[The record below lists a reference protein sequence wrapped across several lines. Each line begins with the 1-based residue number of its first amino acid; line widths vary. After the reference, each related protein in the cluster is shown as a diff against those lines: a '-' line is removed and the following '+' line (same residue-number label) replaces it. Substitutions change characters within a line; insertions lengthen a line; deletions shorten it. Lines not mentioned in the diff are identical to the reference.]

1 MRFINYCI
9 VVFFVVLFANPL
21 EAQVND
27 PFIQTQVSKVSQD
40 SIAKLLQQFEAFG
53 KKTPGTVALG
63 QTGNWIRNYY
73 QRLGYT
79 DIRRDSFQYINHT
92 LYNVVVTKKGT
103 DYPDKYLIVDAH
115 YDTYSGPGTND
126 NGSGT
131 AIVMELARIMAD
143 LESAYSIKFVH
154 FSAEEEG
161 LIGSSHYVDEVVVP
175 TGMQV
180 KLVFNIDEV
189 GGVHG
194 QVNNTITCERDE
206 SPPQTNNE
214 ASWAYTDTLANLVQL
229 YTALQ
234 TTVNYAYGSDYV
246 PFQEKGYVITG
257 FYETN
262 ESPYVHSPSDVL
274 ANLDVGYVYQVG
286 AASMAAL
293 AYFSQ
298 AYEAGL
304 GVGVDRYGAAIE
316 IGPNPFDEQLRIRA
330 KELKTYVLMN
340 VEGIGLQSYKNLEL
354 DELCIDTSG
363 LPDGIYLLK
372 LEFKGEQQAIVR
384 KLVKMSKA
392 LRE

>member
-21 EAQVND
+21 VAQVND
-27 PFIQTQVSKVSQD
+27 PFIQAQVSKVSQD

-63 QTGNWIRNYY
+63 QTGNWIRSYY
-73 QRLGYT
+73 QRLGYA

-92 LYNVVVTKKGT
+92 LYNIVVTKLGT
-103 DYPDKYLIVDAH
+103 TYHDKYLIVDAH
-115 YDTYSGPGTND
+115 YDTYNGPGTND

-143 LESAYSIKFVH
+143 LESAYSIKFIH

-286 AASMAAL
+286 AASMAAV

-298 AYEAGL
+298 AYEAGS
-304 GVGVDRYGAAIE
+304 GVGVLRYGAAIE
-316 IGPNPFDEQLRIRA
+316 IGPNPFDELLRIKAGNLEACTLRNV
-330 KELKTYVLMN
+330 TNQLMGRFTCGPS
-340 VEGIGLQSYKNLEL
+340 EEITIGTRTLPAGMYFLQLEYKNKQKTEV
-354 DELCIDTSG
+354 
-363 LPDGIYLLK
+363 YKLLK
-372 LEFKGEQQAIVR
+372 QAH
-384 KLVKMSKA
+384 
-392 LRE
+392 